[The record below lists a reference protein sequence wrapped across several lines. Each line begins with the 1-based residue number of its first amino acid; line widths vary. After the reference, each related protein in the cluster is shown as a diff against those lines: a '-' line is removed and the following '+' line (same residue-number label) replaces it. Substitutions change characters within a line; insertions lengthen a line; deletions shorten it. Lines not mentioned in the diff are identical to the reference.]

1 MKRKTH
7 GGKRTGAGRPKGSTN
22 ATHKTDTA
30 VTRSVSMPASVWDK
44 IDAARG
50 DQSRGKF
57 ITSLVKE

>member
-50 DQSRGKF
+50 TQSRGKYLAGL
-57 ITSLVKE
+57 I